1 MSGPGSHYM
10 LWLWCSLSGPRG
22 GGSLVMLL
30 EWPRHDS
37 AGRRVKCLFGRPT
50 KGLSKLIEVLKVT
63 QIPLNIPKKGLEEGE
78 RGRGGGFS
86 KWSFCLCHSPI
97 SPK

>member
-1 MSGPGSHYM
+1 
-10 LWLWCSLSGPRG
+10 
-22 GGSLVMLL
+22 MLL

-63 QIPLNIPKKGLEEGE
+63 QIPLNIPKKGLEEGGEGE
-78 RGRGGGFS
+78 RGRLFKVEFLFMSFS
-86 KWSFCLCHSPI
+86 DITKVN
-97 SPK
+97 

>member
-1 MSGPGSHYM
+1 MAVVLAEWPVGG
-10 LWLWCSLSGPRG
+10 G
-22 GGSLVMLL
+22 GGSLVMLP

-63 QIPLNIPKKGLEEGE
+63 QIPLNIPKKGLEEGGE
-78 RGRGGGFS
+78 GGGKAFQS
-86 KWSFCLCHSPI
+86 GVFVYVILRYH
-97 SPK
+97 

>member
-1 MSGPGSHYM
+1 MAVVLAEWPVEGE
-10 LWLWCSLSGPRG
+10 
-22 GGSLVMLL
+22 GGSLVMLP

-63 QIPLNIPKKGLEEGE
+63 QIPLNIPKKGLEEG
-78 RGRGGGFS
+78 GREGGRLFKVEFLFMSFS
-86 KWSFCLCHSPI
+86 DITKVN
-97 SPK
+97 